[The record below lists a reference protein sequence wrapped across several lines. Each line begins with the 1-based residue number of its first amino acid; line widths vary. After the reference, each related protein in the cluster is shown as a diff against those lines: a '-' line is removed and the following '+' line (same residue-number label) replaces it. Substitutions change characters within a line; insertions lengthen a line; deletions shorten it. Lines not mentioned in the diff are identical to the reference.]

1 MADLLGEVDVNVP
14 SRLPPKTIKT
24 ANRRKTRVLS
34 PRISQERK
42 VALPKPDKANNPA
55 HLLNTPPL
63 EPAYGDN
70 DDYMGGMD
78 DDSFPPSD
86 PVPSSPTADAMGR
99 KGQQHIKVEEDE
111 EDLMEVAQAIGDH
124 KLKSASVN
132 MSGSRPAPK
141 IVKAPAYPS
150 PASSSPTRPPAE
162 VVDAS
167 AWNDVTSKLNV
178 LSSQEAQTASFGK
191 LKIEDAVEDDGSLRF
206 FWTDYTEVNGSLCLF
221 GKVKD
226 KNSGSYVSAFVKI
239 DNILRKL
246 FFLPRTYRQKH
257 RRDTSTEVE
266 MGDVYQEVDEI
277 MTKLR
282 VGMHK
287 IKPCSRKYAFELP
300 DIPKEADYLK
310 LMYPYDSRSSIT

>member
-1 MADLLGEVDVNVP
+1 MADLLGEVDVNIP
-14 SRLPPKTIKT
+14 SRLPPKTVKT

-34 PRISQERK
+34 PPISHDEK
-42 VALPKPDKANNPA
+42 VSLPKAAGVNSAAD
-55 HLLNTPPL
+55 LLNTPPL
-63 EPAYGDN
+63 EPVYGDN

-78 DDSFPPSD
+78 EDDFPPSD
-86 PVPSSPTADAMGR
+86 PVPSSPTMNAVQR
-99 KGQQHIKVEEDE
+99 KGQQQLKIEEDD
-111 EDLMEVAQAIGDH
+111 EDMMEVAQVIGDH
-124 KLKSASVN
+124 KVKTASVN
-132 MSGSRPAPK
+132 MSGSRPTPK
-141 IVKAPAYPS
+141 MSKTPAYPS

-178 LSSQEAQTASFGK
+178 LSSQVAQTTSFGK
-191 LKIEDAVEDDGSLRF
+191 LKIEDATEDDGSLRF

-226 KNSGSYVSAFVKI
+226 KSSGTYVSAFVKV

-246 FFLPRTYRQKH
+246 YFLPRTYRQKH
-257 RRDTSTEVE
+257 GRDTSTEVE

-287 IKPCSRKYAFELP
+287 IKPCSRKYAFELQ
-300 DIPKEADYLK
+300 DIPKQADYLK
-310 LMYPYDSRSSIT
+310 LMYPYDSE